1 LKKKTKVNQ
10 QLIPQ
15 KTQKAMNA
23 CLSHAQDLL
32 TAAKRMLQNEE
43 RFPNIAFHL
52 GVLAMEEIGKAGLF
66 AIYYMA
72 KKLGP
77 SSVVREEHLGDHVR
91 KLFWAIWGPSIG
103 REIINQKQIETSQN
117 LAKRIHETRL
127 RGLYVDIYNDILILP
142 KETISESEA
151 EDLISLAST
160 RLKLERAHKFKPIS
174 KDRLQNISWFLD
186 ATKNIENR
194 RLIFSSASMKKLAEV
209 GHPYE
214 WIKWLKQQFEDA
226 EIKARDLAERELK
239 RSRPSKKEA
248 LQNKWKLKIRF
259 YTSSHSIRQKP
270 LNWWNGI
277 FNWIKLHS
285 VSRRKNELDAEFI
298 LPKAVPFQGIWWTG
312 WTIAR
317 RFITALNIGSVGFF
331 WWYVPKQTSRYYEN
345 LKDIESD
352 ASVFVERSPKLE
364 LDWKRDALVEQDL
377 RNASLCF
384 SMLPRKD
391 ERDKHEPFN
400 YYLTGLGFLSKNDIH
415 LQFEANAF
423 DQFYKS
429 LNSGMRI
436 YGDWDGIMPF
446 SKSFDTFLSTISR
459 NKEER
464 NKYLRL
470 SKQFEKTPPDTSGI
484 TLEEVG
490 IMKLICDAYFMRTF
504 QRLAKERIAQ
514 EQSDPIFQK
523 K

>member
-1 LKKKTKVNQ
+1 MKKKTKVNQ

-15 KTQKAMNA
+15 KIQKIVNA
-23 CLSHAQDLL
+23 CLSHAQDLII
-32 TAAKRMLQNEE
+32 AAKRIQDKGGL
-43 RFPNIAFHL
+43 PNIAFHL
-52 GVLAMEEIGKAGLF
+52 AVIAMEEIGKAGLV
-66 AIYYMA
+66 AINHMA
-72 KKLGP
+72 KTHGA
-77 SSVVREEHLGDHVR
+77 STVVREGYLEDHVR

-103 REIINQKQIETSQN
+103 RDIITQKQIETSQN
-117 LAKRIHETRL
+117 LAKQIHEMRL
-127 RGLYVDIYNDILILP
+127 HGLYVDIDDDGLILP
-142 KETISESEA
+142 QETISESEA

-160 RLKLERAHKFKPIS
+160 RLKLERAYKFKPIG

-226 EIKARDLAERELK
+226 ETKARDLAERELK
-239 RSRPSKKEA
+239 RSKPSKKEA

-277 FNWIKLHS
+277 SNWIKLHS

-298 LPKAVPFQGIWWTG
+298 LPKAVPFQGIWWAG
-312 WTIAR
+312 WGIAR
-317 RFITALNIGSVGFF
+317 RFITALNIGSMGFF

-352 ASVFVERSPKLE
+352 TSVIVERSPKLE

-384 SMLPRKD
+384 SMLPGKD
-391 ERDKHEPFN
+391 ARDKHEPFN
-400 YYLTGLGFLSKNDIH
+400 YYLTALGFLSKNDIH

-423 DQFYKS
+423 EQFYKS
-429 LNSGMRI
+429 LKSGMRI
-436 YGDWDGIMPF
+436 YGDWDGIIPF
-446 SKSFDTFLSTISR
+446 SKTFDIFLSTISR
-459 NKEER
+459 SKEER
-464 NKYLRL
+464 NKYLKL
-470 SKQFEKTPPDTSGI
+470 GKQFEKTPPDTSGI
-484 TLEEVG
+484 TLSEVG
-490 IMKLICDAYFMRTF
+490 IMKLICDAYFIRTF
-504 QRLAKERIAQ
+504 QHLAKERIAQ
-514 EQSDPIFQK
+514 EQSDPTSQK